1 MGRSKRAATGGHV
14 GANLASNAR
23 TQHLSQDDLD
33 NLQTLYQSGQLQ
45 ETYKRARKLMRRFPR
60 ALTLYD
66 IVTAALVGQGKLA
79 EATACCTKALK
90 IDPSHVPAHSN
101 LAVILRKLGKPDDAI
116 ASYERALAIDPDHPE
131 TRSNLGNALRSKG
144 DLESALKHYQHA
156 IDARPDFCDAQ
167 INLGHTYAAL
177 GRFEDAAVV
186 FGQALK
192 TTPNT
197 IGIISCLVDA
207 LQHVKRPDWLAHFKD
222 VIRLCFEQ
230 SCVDGYKLQSTSHE
244 LLKSDLRTAIESAA
258 LSRDDIADLDK
269 STDGLLT
276 AHLKNG
282 VIADYEL
289 EAFLSRIRRQVL
301 ILRRNEKVEFTN
313 NEREVLLL
321 RSLAYQGYLNE
332 YVWHVSEEEQTLI
345 DALETDLKCTIENGH
360 APAESDLYLLG
371 AYRSLYAIDSIRSWV
386 LEHHDRASAEH
397 ALFLQAVVLD
407 REQERQ
413 LEPHIDRLTAIDD
426 HISMAVRSQ
435 YEENPYPRWNSVTQG
450 ASLPLTEHIIQA
462 IEPHRPALDTTDR
475 TWEVLI
481 AGSGTGR
488 QPISSALHYKNAT
501 VLAVDL
507 SRTSLAYAQRKARAL
522 GVQNVVFAQADILR
536 LSELGRVYDVVECS
550 GVLHHMADPEAGLKV
565 LLDCLKPG
573 GFLKLGLYSE
583 YARREV
589 VQARQLVAETGFE
602 PTLEGIRAFR
612 QCARANPDAETAALK
627 KTIDFYATSPI
638 RDLIFHVQEH
648 RYTIPQ
654 ISAMLEKH
662 KLEFLGFG
670 IPETWVKTSYRKRFP
685 GDANCTDLRNWDLF
699 EQDNPN
705 IFSNMYQFWC
715 QKPT

>member
-1 MGRSKRAATGGHV
+1 MGRSKRAATGGH
-14 GANLASNAR
+14 GGPNLASSAR
-23 TQHLSQDDLD
+23 AGHLSQDDLD
-33 NLQTLYQSGQLQ
+33 DLQALYRSGQLQ
-45 ETYKRARKLMRRFPR
+45 ETYKRARKLMRRLPR
-60 ALTLYD
+60 AVALYD

-131 TRSNLGNALRSKG
+131 TRNNLGNILRSKG
-144 DLESALKHYQHA
+144 DLDSALQHYQHA
-156 IDARPDFCDAQ
+156 IDARPGFCDAQ
-167 INLGHTYAAL
+167 INLGHTFAAL
-177 GRFEDAAVV
+177 GRFEDAAVS

-222 VIRLCFEQ
+222 VIRMCFEQ
-230 SCVDGYKLQSTSHE
+230 SCVDGYKLQSTSHV

-258 LSRDDIADLDK
+258 ISRDDIADLDK

-282 VIADYEL
+282 LIANSEL
-289 EAFLSRIRRQVL
+289 EAFLSRIRRQIL
-301 ILRRNEKVEFTN
+301 ILRRNAEVEFTDDGH
-313 NEREVLLL
+313 EVLLL
-321 RSLAYQGYLNE
+321 QSLAYQGYLNE
-332 YVWHVSEEEQTLI
+332 YVWHISDEEQTYI
-345 DALETDLKCTIENGH
+345 DVLEADLKCTIENGH
-360 APAESDLYLLG
+360 APADADLYLLG
-371 AYRSLYAIDSIRSWV
+371 AYRSLYAIDTIRNWV
-386 LEHHDRASAEH
+386 LEHHESASADH

-407 REQERQ
+407 HEQERQ

-435 YEENPYPRWNSVTQG
+435 YEENPYPRWNSVTFG
-450 ASLPLTEHIIQA
+450 ESLPLTEHIINA
-462 IEPHRPALDTTDR
+462 IDPHRPALDTTDR
-475 TWEVLI
+475 TWDVLI

-488 QPISSALHYKNAT
+488 QPITSARHYANANI
-501 VLAVDL
+501 VAVDL

-522 GVQNVVFAQADILR
+522 DAQNVVFAQADILR
-536 LSELGRVYDVVECS
+536 LGELERVFDVVECS

-565 LLDCLKPG
+565 LLDCLQPG

-589 VQARQLVAETGFE
+589 VQARQLVAESGFE
-602 PTLEGIRAFR
+602 PTLDGIRAFR
-612 QCARANPDAETAALK
+612 QFARENSNAETAALEK
-627 KTIDFYATSPI
+627 STDFYATSPI

-648 RYTIPQ
+648 QYTIPQ
-654 ISAMLEKH
+654 ISVMLDKH
-662 KLEFLGFG
+662 KLDFLGFG

-685 GDANCTDLRNWDLF
+685 GDPTCTDLDNWHQF

-705 IFSNMYQFWC
+705 IFANMYQFWC